1 MCSIQGHAIATSR
14 SYDNYQKII
23 LIYTAITTKLF
34 LPVSSNE
41 SHKQNL
47 SHYRECK
54 SLWVTYVT
62 SEFRSIY
69 FGTMSKYMYRIINS
83 LCASK
88 QSQLAD
94 IYRSR
99 DDYVQPLFIWK

>member
-62 SEFRSIY
+62 SEFRSIS
-69 FGTMSKYMYRIINS
+69 FGTKYMCRIINS

-99 DDYVQPLFIWK
+99 DDYVQPFFTLK